1 MEAQEWGRSPVGKGM
16 YPRIKA
22 ARVEDTGNRKKK
34 MDFLSLLRC
43 RSCGRMNSLHMRG
56 LWVKRGPGNVTTVWN
71 SFVQLPR
78 VSSPV
83 LALPPTWSR
92 VHLDAGRLPP
102 PPPPPPSSYS
112 CRHYATHRLWYVLL
126 CTSRQSTPSHRGVP
140 EAQGLYFVLLYFKT
154 STINIYS
161 WKLV

>member
-102 PPPPPPSSYS
+102 PPRPRRAPIAVAITLLTGSGMCCSVRLDSPP
-112 CRHYATHRLWYVLL
+112 HLTEEFLKHRDCIL
-126 CTSRQSTPSHRGVP
+126 CCYTSKL
-140 EAQGLYFVLLYFKT
+140 AQ
-154 STINIYS
+154 
-161 WKLV
+161 